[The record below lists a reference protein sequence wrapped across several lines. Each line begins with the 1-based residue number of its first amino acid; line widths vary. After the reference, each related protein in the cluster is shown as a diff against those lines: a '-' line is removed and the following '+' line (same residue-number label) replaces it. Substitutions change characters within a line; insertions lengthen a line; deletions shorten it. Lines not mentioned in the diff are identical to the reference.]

1 MFLEMWSP
9 YNPYFMGCAIF
20 GGWVNRQLW
29 NNEFYIHNFIQLV
42 LTLIRIAG
50 LDVASMSCCLIVPS
64 PSNCVQVSAMLPSWS
79 YLSWTSTTSW
89 SWPGDST
96 TSFSAFSPS
105 SLGQN
110 ATNPGTR
117 RTASR
122 TQSAGTRP
130 SGWRPTLPTL
140 LPLSQSSG
148 SEYSQT
154 HVTRLKRTLAL
165 YLAWVN
171 KFGQEGSILAR
182 LIFAKVP
189 PFLWIY
195 FKLYLHCNV
204 YAQSL
209 TYVMGLK

>member
-1 MFLEMWSP
+1 MFLEIWSP

-29 NNEFYIHNFIQLV
+29 NNVFNIHNFIQLV
-42 LTLIRIAG
+42 QALIWVAG
-50 LDVASMSCCLIVPS
+50 LNVAPLSCCLIVPY
-64 PSNCVQVSAMLPSWS
+64 PSNCVQASAMLPLWS

-105 SLGQN
+105 FLGQN

-122 TQSAGTRP
+122 TQSAETRP

-148 SEYSQT
+148 SEYSLT
-154 HVTRLKRTLAL
+154 HVNRLTLTLAL
-165 YLAWVN
+165 YLAWES
-171 KFGQEGSILAR
+171 KFGQAGSVLAR
-182 LIFAKVP
+182 LIFLQKFPISVVL
-189 PFLWIY
+189 F
-195 FKLYLHCNV
+195 
-204 YAQSL
+204 
-209 TYVMGLK
+209 